1 MTHEPLRR
9 AVWKA
14 NMGLVDAGLVV
25 LTWGN
30 ASGAD
35 REAGVMAIKPSGV
48 DYAVLQPEHIV
59 IVSLET
65 GAVLEGGGRP
75 SSDTPTHLALYRA
88 FEELGGI
95 VHTHSSCA
103 TAFAQAGR
111 GIPCLGTTHADA
123 FCGEVPATRM
133 MSGTEVRG
141 EYERNTGEL
150 IVETFREK
158 GLAPLDV
165 PAVLVAGHGP
175 FTWGAT
181 PGKALENAVTL
192 EAVARMAIDTLALN
206 PSVTALPRH
215 LLDRHFKRK
224 HGPNAYY
231 GQKD

>member
-1 MTHEPLRR
+1 MTHESLRR
-9 AVWKA
+9 DVWKA

-30 ASGAD
+30 ASGVD

-48 DYAVLQPEHIV
+48 DYGALRPEHIV

-65 GAVLEGGGRP
+65 GEVVDGGGRP
-75 SSDTPTHLALYRA
+75 SSDTATHLALYRA
-88 FEELGGI
+88 FDGLGGV

-123 FCGEVPATRM
+123 FYGEVPVTRM

-141 EYERNTGEL
+141 EYEKNTGDL

-158 GLAPLDV
+158 NLDPLDV

-175 FTWGAT
+175 FTWGAS
-181 PGKALENAVTL
+181 PG
-192 EAVARMAIDTLALN
+192 
-206 PSVTALPRH
+206 SGH
-215 LLDRHFKRK
+215 
-224 HGPNAYY
+224 
-231 GQKD
+231 KDG